1 MPWASIMYICVYEY
15 IHTNYVHK
23 HAYIHKYIHA
33 TRNSHARDH
42 TRRCM
47 CHTSHTLPYTCSS
60 SDAVHSRLCSGWR
73 KRCASCAFCC
83 LLLCM
88 NSEHLHLSRPKLCS
102 TRAKCFGMPWW
113 MVQCEVIELDIGR
126 ASCVAIAVDITLISE
141 FPKFSRRKRKW
152 HTVTFPPSL
161 PL

>member
-1 MPWASIMYICVYEY
+1 MAKIVDSFFLWREPPANRHYVHTSPPPLYTHMYHTCRY
-15 IHTNYVHK
+15 IHN
-23 HAYIHKYIHA
+23 A
-33 TRNSHARDH
+33 THVLH
-42 TRRCM
+42 
-47 CHTSHTLPYTCSS
+47 
-60 SDAVHSRLCSGWR
+60 
-73 KRCASCAFCC
+73 
-83 LLLCM
+83 CM
-88 NSEHLHLSRPKLCS
+88 NCIMHKTSLTQRTSGLVVGGACAAHSEFAGACHYASTSEHLHLSRPKLCS